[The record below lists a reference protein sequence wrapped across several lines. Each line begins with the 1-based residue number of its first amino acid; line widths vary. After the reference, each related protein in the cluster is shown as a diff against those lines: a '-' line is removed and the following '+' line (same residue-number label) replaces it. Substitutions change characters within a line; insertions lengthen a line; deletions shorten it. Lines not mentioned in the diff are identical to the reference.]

1 MVQTNEEWANAAKL
15 LRYVDS
21 QEEMNGVNQGWEL
34 NKFEREAINDSND
47 HWYAVRKHF
56 QNFRYFTIMNQISKH
71 FAFNYGWVKP
81 GLEVKYALEEAEAAG
96 AKTYFLGPHFDRKTV
111 QRFRHEARVNVM

>member
-56 QNFRYFTIMNQISKH
+56 QNFRYFTIMN
-71 FAFNYGWVKP
+71 
-81 GLEVKYALEEAEAAG
+81 
-96 AKTYFLGPHFDRKTV
+96 
-111 QRFRHEARVNVM
+111 